1 MDNFS
6 YILTST
12 ALDVAFSFL
21 TLLSDYITITDKHDG
36 EKKKLKKST
45 GFEWEV
51 KENSISLEFDFLAAS
66 VKKSYLWAK
75 LSVHD
80 FREFWLLNG
89 ISIFFRT

>member
-1 MDNFS
+1 MVT
-6 YILTST
+6 YE
-12 ALDVAFSFL
+12 
-21 TLLSDYITITDKHDG
+21 HDD

-51 KENSISLEFDFLAAS
+51 KENSIFLEFDFLTAS

-80 FREFWLLNG
+80 FREFWLLKG
-89 ISIFFRT
+89 VSIFLKT